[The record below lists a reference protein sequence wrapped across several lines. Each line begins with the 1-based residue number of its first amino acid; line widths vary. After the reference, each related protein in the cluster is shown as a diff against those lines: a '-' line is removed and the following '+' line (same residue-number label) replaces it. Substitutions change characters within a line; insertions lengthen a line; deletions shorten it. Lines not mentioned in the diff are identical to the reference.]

1 VTASR
6 RRDFIDDI
14 EHTPPFG
21 ILGRIV
27 NALVI
32 KSRLRRRSRS
42 AIA

>member
-1 VTASR
+1 ML
-6 RRDFIDDI
+6 IDDI

-27 NALVI
+27 DALAI
-32 KSRLRRRSRS
+32 KRACERRSRS